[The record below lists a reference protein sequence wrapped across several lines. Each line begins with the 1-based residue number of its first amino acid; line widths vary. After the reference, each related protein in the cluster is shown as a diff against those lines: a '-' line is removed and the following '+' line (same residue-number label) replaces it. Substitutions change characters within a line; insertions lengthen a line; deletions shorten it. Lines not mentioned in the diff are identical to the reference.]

1 MNKERE
7 LTGKALTGEQAA
19 DVIRYYHAGDNHRS
33 RERGWRD
40 KVSLGQSA
48 LHTTMMRH
56 SIQPGGEPLLTLA
69 EMDSGLKYID
79 TTSVYDQLTLD
90 F

>member
-1 MNKERE
+1 MNKERV
-7 LTGKALTGEQAA
+7 LTGEQAA
-19 DVIRYYHAGDNHRS
+19 DVIRYYHDGDNHRS

-48 LHTTMMRH
+48 LHTTMVRH
-56 SIQPGGEPLLTLA
+56 SIQPDGEPLLTLA
-69 EMDSGLKYID
+69 AMDSGLKYID
-79 TTSVYDQLTLD
+79 AKSVDDQLRLD